1 MREKLGELRARLTK
15 LQQQE
20 KKPQSAKRTQDIKIA
35 EVTSGNLAYVNV
47 GMILGALIV
56 GAISA
61 LLLPVLFVEIEEWA
75 VFLGVAGGILGVL
88 VVGKSIAIPFD
99 NIRFPLL
106 EKQESMEQ
114 ELLDLEN
121 KLEQVQFDI
130 DLETLVEGT

>member
-1 MREKLGELRARLTK
+1 MNEKPGELRARLTK

>member
-1 MREKLGELRARLTK
+1 MSEKPGELRARLTK

-61 LLLPVLFVEIEEWA
+61 LLLPVLFVELEEWA

>member
-1 MREKLGELRARLTK
+1 MSEKLGELRARLTK

-20 KKPQSAKRTQDIKIA
+20 KKQQSAKRTQDIKIA

>member
-1 MREKLGELRARLTK
+1 MSEKPGELRARLTK